1 MAANPYSVQ
10 TADLSGIM
18 TGLGSVLEST
28 RKRKA
33 QEQSQN
39 DLMQAYRSGSPDQVA
54 AIIAKSPEA
63 GKQLEQMMGFRNK
76 ETKQNFLETTRKSLA
91 DPDNALQYMQ
101 DRVEFVQSIGGDPSD
116 TIKAMKMEQSAVT
129 PEDKDKLKNYREM
142 VYAQLASPQEFK
154 AYQQQQKEGE
164 TSQLKIG
171 SQEILEDGTI
181 IQSTNSGPVVY
192 NPQGKRVKGQAAAD
206 AVSTARAAKV
216 SNSRRAAGGRRKAAL
231 EAELE
236 LKGKVEAGIVSQK
249 GAATIS
255 VKAFDKL
262 EKINLNISNMDEAIK
277 AIDEGASTGIIQS
290 KLPSIRAASQRLDN
304 LQRRLGLDVVGQTTF
319 GALSKG
325 ELDLALKVAIPL
337 NLNSQELKKWLI
349 EKKAA
354 MEKLSDYVEASAIY
368 LGTPGNTVKGWIEY
382 QRGKQTTQQQPD
394 QQQFKEGMTATNPQ
408 TGQKMVFQNGQW
420 Q

>member
-1 MAANPYSVQ
+1 MAGNPYSVQ

-54 AIIAKSPEA
+54 SIMAKSPEA
-63 GKQLEQMMGFRNK
+63 GKQLEQMMGFRSK

-91 DPDNALQYMQ
+91 DPDNTLQYMQ
-101 DRVEFVQSIGGDPSD
+101 ERVDYIDSVGGDSSD
-116 TIKAMKMEQSAVT
+116 GRKAMQMYQQDPEGSKKKMELT
-129 PEDKDKLKNYREM
+129 
-142 VYAQLASPQEFK
+142 YAQLASPQEFK

-236 LKGKVEAGIVSQK
+236 LKGQVEAGIVSQK

-382 QRGKQTTQQQPD
+382 QRGKNTAQQQPA

>member
-1 MAANPYSVQ
+1 MAGNPYAVQ
-10 TADLSGIM
+10 PADLGGIM

-54 AIIAKSPEA
+54 AIMAKSPEA

-91 DPDNALQYMQ
+91 DPDNTLQYMQ
-101 DRVEFVQSIGGDPSD
+101 ERVDYVDSVGGDSSD
-116 TIKAMKMEQSAVT
+116 GRKAMQMYQQDPEGSKKKMELT
-129 PEDKDKLKNYREM
+129 
-142 VYAQLASPQEFK
+142 YAQLASPQEFK

-236 LKGKVEAGIVSQK
+236 LKGQVEAGIVSQK

-337 NLNSQELKKWLI
+337 NLNSPELKKWLI

-382 QRGKQTTQQQPD
+382 QRGKQTTQQQPA